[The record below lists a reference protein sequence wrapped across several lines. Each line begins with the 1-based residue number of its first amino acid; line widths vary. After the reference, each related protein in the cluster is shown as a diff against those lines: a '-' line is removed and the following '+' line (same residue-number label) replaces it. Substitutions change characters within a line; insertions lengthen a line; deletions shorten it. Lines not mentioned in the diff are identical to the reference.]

1 MAVEESK
8 NIPENIPIEIDDI
21 QCEEDN
27 FQDKVSSII
36 YPDIRRKK
44 KSISYYRPYASPT
57 NRIVMKCGKYNI
69 IKENIPEKTSR
80 YFRDLGNTILS
91 IRWRWILI
99 SICLANGIAYLI
111 FTFIWMAM
119 VLWEE
124 SYMDLKTEGPCINGT
139 GSFAGYLILVV
150 DTMTTIGTGSITPTD
165 CQNGWIM
172 MTLLA
177 LTSVAIEGA
186 LVSAVF
192 VKMSRPNTKDCIRQF
207 SKKAVICIRD
217 GDYCVIF
224 RVKDLNG
231 KYWARTSIKAVLIR
245 RKNLKEGDSLP
256 YYFENLKLE
265 NTGLLIWPQEVVHRI
280 DKNSPFWKMSKL
292 DMSVLRSVYRFE
304 VMIILEGDSLT
315 TGHPSQSQ
323 TSYTNK
329 EILWGHRFSPC
340 VEYDELEQKYIVN
353 KKMFNETV
361 KYEIPECSAR
371 ELYLAARNESAIA
384 RSEDR

>member
-1 MAVEESK
+1 
-8 NIPENIPIEIDDI
+8 
-21 QCEEDN
+21 
-27 FQDKVSSII
+27 
-36 YPDIRRKK
+36 
-44 KSISYYRPYASPT
+44 
-57 NRIVMKCGKYNI
+57 MKCGKYNI

-207 SKKAVICIRD
+207 SKKAVVSIC
-217 GDYCVIF
+217 F
-224 RVKDLNG
+224 R
-231 KYWARTSIKAVLIR
+231 IK
-245 RKNLKEGDSLP
+245 
-256 YYFENLKLE
+256 F
-265 NTGLLIWPQEVVHRI
+265 
-280 DKNSPFWKMSKL
+280 
-292 DMSVLRSVYRFE
+292 
-304 VMIILEGDSLT
+304 
-315 TGHPSQSQ
+315 
-323 TSYTNK
+323 
-329 EILWGHRFSPC
+329 
-340 VEYDELEQKYIVN
+340 
-353 KKMFNETV
+353 
-361 KYEIPECSAR
+361 
-371 ELYLAARNESAIA
+371 
-384 RSEDR
+384 